1 MLKMQKIVSL
11 LLVLLLM
18 AALAGCGSDK
28 TPQTEPTPAPVQQVD
43 PQEAVTEPQ
52 EENLNVVT
60 VNTSYGDLYYQEQW
74 SEHMLVTQQLDG
86 ELLVV
91 AFIAEFNGI
100 QYPLFELMIG
110 ADKEE
115 SVAQLTDAEGTK
127 RHVAVNFLELGE
139 YPDLAEDEQN
149 QLYAMQEDI
158 NYIVDN
164 IK

>member
-1 MLKMQKIVSL
+1 M
-11 LLVLLLM
+11 
-18 AALAGCGSDK
+18 
-28 TPQTEPTPAPVQQVD
+28 
-43 PQEAVTEPQ
+43 
-52 EENLNVVT
+52 T
-60 VNTSYGDLYYQEQW
+60 VNTAYGDLYYQEQW

-139 YPDLAEDEQN
+139 YPELAEDEQN